1 MPDQPGSL
9 SLSDVAREAG
19 VSLTTASRALNDSYG
34 VSAAT
39 REKVLA
45 IARRLDYV
53 VSPDAV
59 RLAGGPTRRV
69 ALVVPHIER
78 WFFGEMVNGIETV
91 LASANFD
98 LLLYQVGGPDD
109 RQDFF
114 TRLPARRKVDAVVV
128 VAFPVDQ
135 RERERLALMG
145 VGIVAAGGQS
155 ADYPYVCIDDY
166 HAGRLAVDHLLESG
180 HRRIAMI
187 AAHDPDQ
194 PGWPARSGRSEAYV
208 DALTGAGIAVDHC
221 LVRDV
226 DWGGLNAA
234 EAMADI
240 LDATPESA
248 PTAVFAHSD
257 ELALGAIRTL
267 RRRGL
272 RIPEDVSVV
281 GIDDHPLAAL
291 TDLTTVHQS
300 VREQGEIAA
309 RLVLDALAP
318 IPDGDAPTA
327 VTAPT
332 TLVVRGST
340 GPAPDH
346 ARSLAASSDDPH
358 PELAGSRPAVPAHPQ
373 ER

>member
-1 MPDQPGSL
+1 
-9 SLSDVAREAG
+9 
-19 VSLTTASRALNDSYG
+19 
-34 VSAAT
+34 
-39 REKVLA
+39 
-45 IARRLDYV
+45 
-53 VSPDAV
+53 
-59 RLAGGPTRRV
+59 
-69 ALVVPHIER
+69 
-78 WFFGEMVNGIETV
+78 
-91 LASANFD
+91 
-98 LLLYQVGGPDD
+98 
-109 RQDFF
+109 
-114 TRLPARRKVDAVVV
+114 
-128 VAFPVDQ
+128 
-135 RERERLALMG
+135 
-145 VGIVAAGGQS
+145 
-155 ADYPYVCIDDY
+155 
-166 HAGRLAVDHLLESG
+166 
-180 HRRIAMI
+180 MI

-194 PGWPARSGRSEAYV
+194 PGWPARSGRSEADV
-208 DALTGAGIAVDHC
+208 DALTGAGIAVDHS

-226 DWGGLNAA
+226 DWGGINAA

>member
-1 MPDQPGSL
+1 MSNRPAAL

-39 REKVLA
+39 KAKVLA
-45 IARRLDYV
+45 TARRLDYV

-69 ALVVPHIER
+69 ALAVPHIER
-78 WFFGEMVNGIETV
+78 WFFGEMVSGIETV
-91 LASANFD
+91 LSAAHFD

-109 RQDFF
+109 RHDFF

-135 RERERLALMG
+135 HEQERLALMG
-145 VGIVAAGGQS
+145 VSIIAAGGQN

-166 HAGRLAVDHLLESG
+166 RAGRLAVDHLLELG

-194 PGWPARSGRSEAYV
+194 PGWPARSGRSAAYV
-208 DALTGAGIAVDHC
+208 DALTDAGIAVDHA
-221 LVRDV
+221 LIRDV

-234 EAMADI
+234 SAMADI
-240 LDATPESA
+240 LDAAPERA

-272 RIPEDVSVV
+272 RIPDDVSVV

-309 RLVLDALAP
+309 RLVLDALNPSPTA
-318 IPDGDAPTA
+318 DGGVPTA
-327 VTAPT
+327 VTAPV
-332 TLVVRGST
+332 TLTVRAST
-340 GPAPDH
+340 GPAPDRRRPQ
-346 ARSLAASSDDPH
+346 ATLRAESATAAP
-358 PELAGSRPAVPAHPQ
+358 PIAEHPQ
-373 ER
+373 ET

>member
-59 RLAGGPTRRV
+59 RLAGGRTRRV

-98 LLLYQVGGPDD
+98 LLLYQVGGPED

-135 RERERLALMG
+135 RERERLALMS

>member
-1 MPDQPGSL
+1 MSDRPASL

-39 REKVLA
+39 KAKVLA
-45 IARRLDYV
+45 TARRLDYV
-53 VSPDAV
+53 ISPDAV

-69 ALVVPHIER
+69 ALVVPHIDR

-91 LASANFD
+91 LSAANFD
-98 LLLYQVGGPDD
+98 LLLYQVGGPED
-109 RQDFF
+109 RHDFF

-135 RERERLALMG
+135 REQERLALMG
-145 VGIVAAGGQS
+145 VSIVAAGGQN

-166 HAGRLAVDHLLESG
+166 RAGRLAVDHLLELG

-194 PGWPARSGRSEAYV
+194 PGWPARSGRSAAYV
-208 DALTGAGIAVDHC
+208 DALTAAGIALDHA

-226 DWGGLNAA
+226 DWGGINAA
-234 EAMADI
+234 AAMADI
-240 LDATPESA
+240 LDAAPDDP

-309 RLVLDALAP
+309 RLVLEALSPTA
-318 IPDGDAPTA
+318 DGGAPTT

-332 TLVVRGST
+332 TLTIRAST
-340 GPAPDH
+340 GPAPD
-346 ARSLAASSDDPH
+346 RRRPTAATVGDLPH
-358 PELAGSRPAVPAHPQ
+358 REHPQ